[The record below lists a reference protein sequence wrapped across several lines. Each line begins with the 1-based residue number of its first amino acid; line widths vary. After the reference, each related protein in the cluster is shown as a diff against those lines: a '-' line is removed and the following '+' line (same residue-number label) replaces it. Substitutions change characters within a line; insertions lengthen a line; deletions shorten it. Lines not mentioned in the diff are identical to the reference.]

1 MPLRLLPCQGS
12 RTSLRRWHRANKTSQ
27 DFVVFA
33 ANAIRSSDDA
43 NCRGRAGV
51 TLGTRWSGGTG
62 CASRALRPWAPAID
76 PVPCTGKS
84 PRAYGNDAM
93 PAGPRGLPDLSPMR
107 VVFLNGTGEKR
118 RGKPVAKAQSDPPA
132 NGGPGHG
139 ERTTSP
145 SKKPSASEAW

>member
-107 VVFLNGTGEKR
+107 VVFFKR
-118 RGKPVAKAQSDPPA
+118 HGGKAQGQAGGQGPVGPA
-132 NGGPGHG
+132 G
-139 ERTTSP
+139 ERGARPWGAHDFAVEETVG
-145 SKKPSASEAW
+145 